1 MGRIWSYWFFV
12 ILLILGIIFFSI
24 AIAKAAEY
32 QCHIP
37 TNTSHTGYTKLRG
50 MSFKRSLTNE
60 FPSIRGTSFSVSP
73 TLTGGR

>member
-1 MGRIWSYWFFV
+1 MRRIWSYWSFV

-37 TNTSHTGYTKLRG
+37 TDTVTYRIVKAPGCELQEDLYK
-50 MSFKRSLTNE
+50 
-60 FPSIRGTSFSVSP
+60 
-73 TLTGGR
+73 